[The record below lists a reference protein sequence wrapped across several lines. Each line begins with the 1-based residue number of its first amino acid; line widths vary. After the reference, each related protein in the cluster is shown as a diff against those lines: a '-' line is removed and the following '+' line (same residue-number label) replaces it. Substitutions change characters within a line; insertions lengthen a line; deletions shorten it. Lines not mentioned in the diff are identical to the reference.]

1 MRVDRI
7 AFAAEMARADINFKT
22 LSKRTGL
29 SRSTITAVRSG
40 KSCSEETAKR
50 IAEGLG
56 VSMSMIVTK
65 EA

>member
-1 MRVDRI
+1 MRIDRVQ
-7 AFAAEMARADINFKT
+7 FAAELARADINLKI

-40 KSCSEETAKR
+40 KSCSVETANK
-50 IAEGLG
+50 IALGLG
-56 VSMSMIVTK
+56 VQVDMIIAK